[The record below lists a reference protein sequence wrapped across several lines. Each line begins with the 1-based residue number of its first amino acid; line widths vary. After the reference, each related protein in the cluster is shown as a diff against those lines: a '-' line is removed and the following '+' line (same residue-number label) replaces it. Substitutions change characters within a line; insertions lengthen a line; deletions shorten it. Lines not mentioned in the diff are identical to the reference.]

1 MTALFTQK
9 AFYNSRDGKIFEHIV
24 HVSKRNNLM
33 HLLTFIKIFHLL
45 GLIMGFGGAVLLDL
59 TIFKHG
65 VLRPISKYTIH
76 QTELLSRFVTWGLIV
91 LWGSGF
97 ALIAI
102 NLMDKPE
109 YLTNQK
115 LWAKMAIVILLT
127 VNGVFVHNRVLP
139 ILRQQVGQRI
149 FEMANKRE
157 TLLLTLVGSVSF
169 ISWTT
174 PFILG
179 KASEL
184 NYVTPMWV
192 IMLVYFGAV
201 ISTWTFMF
209 LFMSSLSKLQAFARK
224 AADATLQNSANWEN
238 MAPANLQRLK
248 TTGIERR
255 AA

>member
-1 MTALFTQK
+1 
-9 AFYNSRDGKIFEHIV
+9 
-24 HVSKRNNLM
+24 M
-33 HLLTFIKIFHLL
+33 HLLTFIKIFHLI

-59 TIFKHG
+59 TIFRHG

-76 QTELLSRFVTWGLIV
+76 QTEMLSRFVTWGLIL
-91 LWGSGF
+91 LWSTGF
-97 ALIAI
+97 GLIAL

-115 LWAKMAIVILLT
+115 LWAKIAIVVLLT
-127 VNGVFVHNRVLP
+127 LNGVFVHKRVLP
-139 ILRQQVGQRI
+139 VLRQKLGERI

-169 ISWTT
+169 VSWTT
-174 PFILG
+174 PFVLG

-192 IMLVYFGAV
+192 IMAFYFAALFVTWFLMFV
-201 ISTWTFMF
+201 I
-209 LFMSSLSKLQAFARK
+209 MSSVSKLQNFAVK
-224 AADATLQNSANWEN
+224 AANATLQQSSYWEN
-238 MAPANLQRLK
+238 MSSASLHKVK
-248 TTGIERR
+248 TSKIDAR